1 MKALVIFAALLT
13 LGTVNTDLY
22 AQRTNRPARP
32 SRAEIAAQQA
42 RKDSLNAIRQK
53 AEQGDAWAMNEVGS
67 WYYTGV
73 NDCAKDYKTAVQW
86 YAKSAKAGNTNAIGN
101 LALAYQKGHGV
112 DADSVKSVEL
122 YQKAIEKGGDNILK
136 RLEKQAAD
144 KDLFCLM
151 LLADIYENG
160 KAGKGK
166 SLAKAA
172 DYYADAAK
180 KGVLKAMRQG
190 GMCYLNSK
198 QAAKAFPLFKAGAD
212 KGDLTSTFY
221 TGFLMHE
228 GNGVAKDVDQAAN
241 YMLKAAEAG
250 MSNAQYHLGN
260 YYKEGEGV
268 RKDLKT
274 AADWYKKALSTSNPA
289 AAWELAE
296 LFRKGEGV
304 DADYDQAIGLY
315 ASALSNNYNV
325 RAFRKMVDEDLD
337 FRKTTFATYLKGLRQ
352 YAVDKNYEDALKAFK
367 TVAKAG
373 RTEGNVMQGVL
384 LATKGYEKNNEK
396 KAFKAL
402 SKLVDKSPVAAYY
415 VGQFYEQGIGTD
427 KDLAKALDFYGKS
440 AASGCAL
447 AMNCLG
453 DMRYEGRG
461 VQKDVKAA
469 VENYLAAYG
478 MGQLSETGA
487 KRLASCFENG
497 QGGLQ
502 KDTKKAEEILKRV
515 KNDAFGSL
523 LKQVGSL

>member
-1 MKALVIFAALLT
+1 MKTFVILAALLT

-22 AQRTNRPARP
+22 AQKKKPTK
-32 SRAEIAAQQA
+32 AELAAEQA

-53 AEQGDAWAMNEVGS
+53 AEKGDAWAMNEVGS

-86 YAKSAKAGNTNAIGN
+86 YAKSAKAGNANAIGN

-122 YQKAIEKGGDNILK
+122 YQKAIEKGSENVFK
-136 RLEKQAAD
+136 RHEKLAAD
-144 KDLFCLM
+144 KNLYSLM

-180 KGVLKAMRQG
+180 QGVLKAMRQG
-190 GMCYLNSK
+190 GMCYLSSK
-198 QAAKAFPLFKAGAD
+198 QAAKAFPLFKAGAE

-221 TGFLMHE
+221 AGHLLHE

-250 MSNAQYHLGN
+250 MPNAQYQLGN

-274 AADWYKKALSTSNPA
+274 AAEWYKKALSNSNPA

-296 LFRKGEGV
+296 LYRKGEGV
-304 DADYDQAIGLY
+304 DVDYDQAIGLY
-315 ASALSNNYNV
+315 SSALSNGYNV

-337 FRKTTFATYLKGLRQ
+337 FRKSTFATYLKGLRQ
-352 YAVDKNYEDALKAFK
+352 FALDKNYAEALKQFK
-367 TVAKAG
+367 AVAKAG
-373 RTEGNVMQGVL
+373 QVEGNVMQGVL
-384 LATKGYEKNNEK
+384 MATQGYEKKNDK

-402 SKLVDKSPVAAYY
+402 SKLVEKSPVAAYY
-415 VGQFYEQGIGTD
+415 VGQFYEQGVGTD
-427 KDLAKALDFYGKS
+427 KDLAQALDFYGKS
-440 AASGCAL
+440 AERGCAL
-447 AMNCLG
+447 ALNCLG
-453 DMRYEGRG
+453 DMRFEGRG

-469 VENYLAAYG
+469 VENYLSAYAL
-478 MGQLSETGA
+478 GQLSETGA
-487 KRLASCFENG
+487 KRLASCYENG

-515 KNDAFGSL
+515 KNDAFGTL
-523 LKQVGSL
+523 LKNIASL